1 MEVKIDK
8 SNGLSG
14 VEIETDSIRTSLNYG
29 IRPVYSDL
37 TTVLEITTDRN
48 LLFNSTCRCTVS
60 TPQKTEKGYILKV
73 KYDAENRAPFG
84 KTLVVLD
91 LKDNSKVH
99 EIILR
104 GLIK

>member
-29 IRPVYSDL
+29 IRPVYADL
-37 TTVLEITTDRN
+37 TTALNIKTDRQ
-48 LLFNSTCRCTVS
+48 LLFYSTCGCTVA
-60 TPQKTEKGYILKV
+60 TPEKTDSGYILRV
-73 KYDAENRAPFG
+73 KYDALKTGAFG
-84 KTLVVLD
+84 KTLEIID
-91 LKDNSKVH
+91 AGIQKKTH